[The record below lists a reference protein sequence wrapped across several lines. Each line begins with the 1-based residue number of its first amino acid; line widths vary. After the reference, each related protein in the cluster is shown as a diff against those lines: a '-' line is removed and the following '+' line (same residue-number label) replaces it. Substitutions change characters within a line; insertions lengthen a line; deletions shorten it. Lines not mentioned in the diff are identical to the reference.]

1 MSETSPSPRETGGRV
16 LRIALILSLTVN
28 LLILGL
34 VLGTLAGRDR
44 DGRRNFADI
53 GFYPFIMALPDP
65 QRRELGAELE
75 KRAGDL
81 RQNSEALRQEFEALL
96 AALRAD
102 PYDPEAV
109 RTSVEAQ
116 QTRLAQR
123 QDIGRAL
130 LFERLEAMSVA
141 DRRAFA
147 DALEERMR
155 RGPRWRQRDRD

>member
-65 QRRELGAELE
+65 QRRELGAELV

-81 RQNSEALRQEFEALL
+81 RQNREALRQEFEALL